1 MTPQPWSWLILAASM
16 ASVMEPIWFTFRS
29 SALHAFF
36 SIAAAT
42 RFGFVTWEKYNDPV
56 DLQFD
61 FNRRQVT
68 CRCPTENC
76 YVHVENIGC

>member
-16 ASVMEPIWFTFRS
+16 DSVMEPIWFTFRS

-42 RFGFVTWEKYNDPV
+42 RFGFVTSVRFRYEIRRGQRAEFVPFSSNKGSKSNDP
-56 DLQFD
+56 
-61 FNRRQVT
+61 
-68 CRCPTENC
+68 
-76 YVHVENIGC
+76 IIA

>member
-16 ASVMEPIWFTFRS
+16 DSVMEPIWFTFRS

-42 RFGFVTWEKYNDPV
+42 RFGFVT
-56 DLQFD
+56 
-61 FNRRQVT
+61 
-68 CRCPTENC
+68 
-76 YVHVENIGC
+76 